1 MIYLLFIYYAAIA
14 FSILY
19 FGDKFIKLIVR
30 SKVNKEFDKN
40 LGIETRK
47 IRKAGSS
54 KQYRRTESTPYMALD
69 LLAERLQ
76 DDDLKFKDGEEM
88 QLVDFGSGQGR
99 VAIVLNAILGI
110 NATGV
115 EVNETTYKEAVD
127 NYEKYK
133 AKNPKAHGVVSF
145 ENTIAQNYEFK
156 ENDNT
161 FFFFNSFHVD
171 IFKEM
176 VAKIEKHAQETGE
189 EHRIILYYPTLPF
202 VLHLHEESKFYLMD
216 SFKDKGALFNKE
228 RFSIYSTKM
237 QNSRF

>member
-1 MIYLLFIYYAAIA
+1 MIYLIFIYFAAIV
-14 FSILY
+14 FSIFY
-19 FGDKFIKLIVR
+19 FGNKFTKLIVR
-30 SKVNKEFDKN
+30 NAVNKASDN
-40 LGIETRK
+40 QLGIETRK

-54 KQYRRTESTPYMALD
+54 KKYRRTESTPYMALN

-76 DDDLKFKDGEEM
+76 ENDFKFKDGEEM

-99 VAIVLNAILGI
+99 VAIVLNSKLGI
-110 NATGV
+110 NVTGV
-115 EVNETTYKEAVD
+115 EVNETTHKEAVD

-133 AKNPKAHGVVSF
+133 VKNTETHGVVSF

-176 VAKIEKHAQETGE
+176 VAKIEKHAEETGK

-202 VLHLHEESKFYLMD
+202 VLHLHDESKFYLMD
-216 SFKDKGALFNKE
+216 SFKDSGALFNRE

-237 QNSRF
+237 KHSRY